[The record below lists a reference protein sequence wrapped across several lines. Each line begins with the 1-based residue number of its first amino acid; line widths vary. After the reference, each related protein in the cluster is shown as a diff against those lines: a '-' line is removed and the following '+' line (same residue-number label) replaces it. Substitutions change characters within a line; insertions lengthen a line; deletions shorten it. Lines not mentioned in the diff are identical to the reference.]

1 MCLKQTKC
9 MCCKHYW
16 DTQEFDD
23 NIPRCDAFPEPV
35 EREEDWKLLAIPQS
49 ILNEK
54 FDHTKPYPGD
64 HGIRFEP
71 YDSWKEYY
79 SKE

>member
-9 MCCKHYW
+9 MSCKHYRGSQGHE
-16 DTQEFDD
+16 DH
-23 NIPRCDAFPEPV
+23 IPRCDAFPEPV
-35 EREEDWKLLAIPQS
+35 EREEDWKLLAIPES
-49 ILNEK
+49 ILNER